1 MGLRTAPAR
10 HAGPATIPHFIAA
23 WASLPVNCCIA
34 QVFEK
39 YLRVGDIHGLE
50 ELVSRGLNEL
60 GHLCIQHL
68 RTCFASGTFGPR
80 QAGTLVSVLRRYVLM
95 AKSCGADLEDHQ
107 SVFRTLWRVQR
118 SRSLAIPAEIVLSVA
133 AWLQNVPE
141 LPLLTLLSFH
151 CLFRPTEARQLQW
164 CNVKMFDLST
174 RYEICFEHR
183 PHQRTLHGQDDRSC
197 YAAARNS

>member
-1 MGLRTAPAR
+1 MLVLRRSHLSLPP
-10 HAGPATIPHFIAA
+10 GP
-23 WASLPVNCCIA
+23 SLPVNCRIA
-34 QVFEK
+34 QEFEK
-39 YLRVGDIHGLE
+39 FLRVGDIHGLE
-50 ELVSRGLNEL
+50 ELVSTNWVISASNIFEPV
-60 GHLCIQHL
+60 L
-68 RTCFASGTFGPR
+68 RQGPLDHDK
-80 QAGTLVSVLRRYVLM
+80 QGLRRYVLM

-118 SRSLAIPAEIVLSVA
+118 SRSLAIPAEIVLCVA

-151 CLFRPTEARQLQW
+151 CLFRPAEATQLQW